1 MVSRLLGRRC
11 YAQSSINAYYE
22 PPEFLFADRYAYM
35 LKIAAMVL
43 VFAPAVTLTLTH
55 TPTLTLTLAALP
67 DAPTQHAPMC
77 PPARC
82 CDLVRPACVR
92 ASSGATALLAGR
104 RDAAL

>member
-43 VFAPAVTLTLTH
+43 VFAPAVPLP
-55 TPTLTLTLAALP
+55 TPIPYT
-67 DAPTQHAPMC
+67 DAPMQHAPMC
-77 PPARC
+77 PMMQQPCAPSLR
-82 CDLVRPACVR
+82 ACVR
-92 ASSGATALLAGR
+92 RCRCCTGW
-104 RDAAL
+104 AA

>member
-43 VFAPAVTLTLTH
+43 VFAPAVTLT
-55 TPTLTLTLAALP
+55 PTLNP
-67 DAPTQHAPMC
+67 NPNPNPSC
-77 PPARC
+77 PP
-82 CDLVRPACVR
+82 
-92 ASSGATALLAGR
+92 
-104 RDAAL
+104 

>member
-43 VFAPAVTLTLTH
+43 VFAPAVTITPTLTPTLTLS
-55 TPTLTLTLAALP
+55 LTLTLAALP

-77 PPARC
+77 PPAR
-82 CDLVRPACVR
+82 
-92 ASSGATALLAGR
+92 
-104 RDAAL
+104 